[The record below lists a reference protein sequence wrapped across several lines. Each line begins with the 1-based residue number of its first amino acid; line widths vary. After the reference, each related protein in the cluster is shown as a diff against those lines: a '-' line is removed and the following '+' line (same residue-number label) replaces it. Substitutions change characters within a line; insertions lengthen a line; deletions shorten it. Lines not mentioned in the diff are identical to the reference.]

1 MGYRS
6 QVLFW
11 VEEPLVGR
19 LLTALNTNKGAFDLL
34 FKFADA
40 KEKTEEGH
48 LSFYYDHIKWYGN
61 GLNKDVSHIEEFM
74 TALEEDDKEHLF
86 GFHRLGEE
94 FGDHESRGSSDVY
107 CAYPSQNL
115 VFERY

>member
-11 VEEPLVGR
+11 VEQPIVGR
-19 LLTALNTNKGAFDLL
+19 LLTTLSTNKGAFDLL
-34 FKFADA
+34 FKYGDR
-40 KEKTEEGH
+40 EKTEEGH

>member
-11 VEEPLVGR
+11 VEEPLVGS
-19 LLTALNTNKGAFDLL
+19 LLTALSTNKGAFDLL
-34 FKFADA
+34 FKWGTR
-40 KEKTEEGH
+40 EKTEEGH
-48 LSFYYDHIKWYGN
+48 LSFYYDHIKWYSLN
-61 GLNKDVSHIEEFM
+61 GDVRHIEEFM
-74 TALEEDDKEHLF
+74 QAIEEEDKDHLF

-94 FGDHESRGSSDVY
+94 FGDHESRGSSEVY

>member
-19 LLTALNTNKGAFDLL
+19 LLTALNTNSSAFDLL
-34 FKFADA
+34 FKYAIR
-40 KEKTEEGH
+40 EKTEEGH
-48 LSFYYDHIKWYGN
+48 LSFYYDHIKWYA
-61 GLNKDVSHIEEFM
+61 LNDDVRYIEEFM
-74 TALEEDDKEHLF
+74 RAIEEEDKEHLF

-94 FGDHESRGSSDVY
+94 FGDHESRGSSEVY